1 MKKKG
6 LRYVLIALAIAIGLI
21 WLNSTPKES
30 YNGTPRQY
38 KEIISSGVLRAVT
51 EYNAVSYHV
60 DQDTTLSGFDYEIL
74 REFAQ
79 SKNLKLQV
87 VPEMNFSERL
97 TGIANGRYDILAVST
112 PITSRTSD
120 TLLFTHPLLHAKQ
133 VLVQRKKADDADS
146 SFISNQLQLAGKRLY
161 VVKNSPALLRIHN
174 LMNEIADTIYV
185 EEVEKYGP
193 EQLLAMVAGKDID
206 YAVCDETIAR
216 TALKNF
222 PDLDISIDIG
232 FTQLY
237 AWGVSK
243 QSTELLD
250 TLNVWLDDYI
260 HTKEYKTIK
269 NKYIPQ
275 KHISLL

>member
-1 MKKKG
+1 M
-6 LRYVLIALAIAIGLI
+6 
-21 WLNSTPKES
+21 
-30 YNGTPRQY
+30 
-38 KEIISSGVLRAVT
+38 
-51 EYNAVSYHV
+51 
-60 DQDTTLSGFDYEIL
+60 
-74 REFAQ
+74 
-79 SKNLKLQV
+79 
-87 VPEMNFSERL
+87 
-97 TGIANGRYDILAVST
+97 
-112 PITSRTSD
+112 
-120 TLLFTHPLLHAKQ
+120 
-133 VLVQRKKADDADS
+133 QRKKADDADS

-250 TLNVWLDDYI
+250 TLNAWLDAYI

-269 NKYIPQ
+269 NKYIP
-275 KHISLL
+275 

>member
-79 SKNLKLQV
+79 SKNLRLQV

-112 PITSRTSD
+112 PITSRTND
-120 TLLFTHPLLHAKQ
+120 TLLFTHPLLRAKQ
-133 VLVQRKKADDADS
+133 VLVQRKKTDDADS

-250 TLNVWLDDYI
+250 TLNAWLDAYI

-269 NKYIPQ
+269 NKYIP
-275 KHISLL
+275 